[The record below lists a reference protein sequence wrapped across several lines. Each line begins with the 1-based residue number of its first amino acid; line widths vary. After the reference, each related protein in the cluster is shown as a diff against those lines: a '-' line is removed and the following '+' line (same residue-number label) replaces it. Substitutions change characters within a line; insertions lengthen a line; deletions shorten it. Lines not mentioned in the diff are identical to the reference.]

1 MNKSDFGSSKFEFNL
16 FHRVVF
22 LDKKLCFILSF
33 YTQFTV
39 FLRVLAICGGARGGQ
54 GDRSPP
60 PPNKNFAEPPTFWC
74 RKALFK
80 DVFHNT
86 DDVGIFRGDIF
97 CPQTTQVNNAKSI
110 LENLRRGL
118 RMAKWKM
125 TFQNTPLP
133 LPASCCCGLHCD
145 RLLSRSGRCAW
156 VEKNSYTPMFG
167 ACVHGVRVRYSPGFN
182 VNTPFSSTHKRNS
195 GTVES
200 LYSGT

>member
-1 MNKSDFGSSKFEFNL
+1 
-16 FHRVVF
+16 
-22 LDKKLCFILSF
+22 
-33 YTQFTV
+33 
-39 FLRVLAICGGARGGQ
+39 
-54 GDRSPP
+54 
-60 PPNKNFAEPPTFWC
+60 
-74 RKALFK
+74 
-80 DVFHNT
+80 
-86 DDVGIFRGDIF
+86 
-97 CPQTTQVNNAKSI
+97 
-110 LENLRRGL
+110 
-118 RMAKWKM
+118 MAKWKM

-200 LYSGT
+200 LYSGTQVGTGSLCAHRFCQFQGNPALLWTPCEAQVIKWRLTGRKGVTMHTVSYRLLAQGVSPTQHHFVPVPRHWFPGLTPSVDSPLDASYLLKPG